1 VLINNAGAVFNKR
14 STTPEGYER
23 TLAVDYLG
31 PFLLTHELLPMLKTG
46 APSRIINVSSG
57 LHRNATLNMDDSQGE
72 ESYRGMNVYST
83 AKLMLITFTYEL
95 AKRLQGI
102 CITANVALPGFVAT
116 NLGNNSDSLFSNIM
130 FKIVRPMQI
139 SAEKGAV
146 TSIYLA
152 SSSEVEGKTG
162 GCYER
167 GKEVKSSPQSYDLA
181 NQSRL
186 WYKTNNL
193 LGLNPEW

>member
-1 VLINNAGAVFNKR
+1 
-14 STTPEGYER
+14 
-23 TLAVDYLG
+23 
-31 PFLLTHELLPMLKTG
+31 MLKTE

-72 ESYRGMNVYST
+72 ESYRGMNAYST

-102 CITANVALPGFVAT
+102 GITANVALPGFVAT
-116 NLGNNSDSLFSNIM
+116 NLGNNSDSLLSNIM